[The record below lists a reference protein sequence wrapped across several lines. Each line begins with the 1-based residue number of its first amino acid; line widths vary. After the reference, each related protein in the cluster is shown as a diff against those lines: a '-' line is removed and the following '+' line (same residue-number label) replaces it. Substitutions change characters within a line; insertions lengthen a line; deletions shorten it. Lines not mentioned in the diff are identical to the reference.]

1 MKQQRSQKN
10 RMNRQHHHVFW
21 RWHFY
26 AGIILTPIL
35 LMLAITGA
43 TYLFRG
49 NIEQW
54 LYQDYVEVAA
64 EGEKQ
69 EASAITGAAMEE
81 HPDGTVTRYQPPA
94 GEGEAAE
101 VGMTNASGEGMTV
114 FVNPYTLESTGT
126 LMDQH
131 RIMDRVEELHGEL
144 MSGTA
149 GDRIVE
155 TAACWTIFMLI
166 SGLYLW
172 WPSRQQ
178 MASRKSFLPGKSNK
192 DRERRK
198 RWHSVP
204 AFWIS
209 GGLAFFLL
217 TGMLWTG
224 FWGNGFQQL
233 TTSQGIGY
241 PPSTWVGDAPVSDQV
256 TEETGDV
263 SWAAEQMPVPES
275 YADNNYEQIS
285 IDRVVDQAEQTDV
298 TSGYDVFYPSSSEG
312 VYTVSAFPDQAQEEV
327 TMHINQYT
335 GSLLADYRWE
345 QYPPLAKTMA
355 MGITIHKGLQFGIW
369 NQLAG
374 LFICLGLIGMI
385 LSGIWLWWSRRPEGQ
400 LGAPR
405 SMSSCGG
412 SGGLSCLSSA
422 LGSFFLS
429 SVYRY

>member
-1 MKQQRSQKN
+1 M
-10 RMNRQHHHVFW
+10 
-21 RWHFY
+21 
-26 AGIILTPIL
+26 
-35 LMLAITGA
+35 
-43 TYLFRG
+43 
-49 NIEQW
+49 
-54 LYQDYVEVAA
+54 
-64 EGEKQ
+64 
-69 EASAITGAAMEE
+69 EAY
-81 HPDGTVTRYQPPA
+81 PNGTVTRYQPPSE
-94 GEGEAAE
+94 EGEAAE

-126 LMDQH
+126 LLDQN

-144 MSGTA
+144 MAGTV

-155 TAACWTIFMLI
+155 TAACWTIFMLV

-172 WPSRQQ
+172 WPSRHQ
-178 MASRKSFLPGKSNK
+178 MASRKSFLPSTSTNA
-192 DRERRK
+192 REKRK
-198 RWHSVP
+198 RWHAVP

-241 PPSTWVGDAPVSDQV
+241 PPSIWVGDAPVSDHI

-275 YADNNYEQIS
+275 YAANNYDQIS
-285 IDRVVDQAEQTDV
+285 IDRVVSQAEQTDV
-298 TSGYDVFYPSSSEG
+298 ASGYDVFYPSSDEG
-312 VYTVSAFPDQAQEEV
+312 VYTVSAFPNQAQGEV
-327 TMHINQYT
+327 TMHLNQYT
-335 GSLLADYRWE
+335 GSVLADYRWE
-345 QYPPLAKTMA
+345 QYPPLAKVMA

-385 LSGIWLWWSRRPEGQ
+385 VSGIRLWWTRRPEGK
-400 LGAPR
+400 LGAPK
-405 SMSSCGG
+405 SMSSWRFRGFVALVIG
-412 SGGLSCLSSA
+412 FGVIFPLFGLSVLLIYAVDRLIIRNNRRLRSLFHAS
-422 LGSFFLS
+422 
-429 SVYRY
+429 